1 MTDVRLVQ
9 RAGGLLRTFNA
20 AGVLAPADV
29 HVALRLSTLGREKDE
44 RVLLAAALAVRAVR
58 LGSVCVELSR
68 LSDVSVDEPD
78 VDVAA
83 LPWPAVADVDAA
95 LRASPLVNGPLVGAL
110 TPLRLVDTDDGAL
123 LYLDRYWRQEQT
135 VRTVLEARE
144 ATRPPAVDRARMAQL
159 FDGPAPDRQRI
170 GAALAA
176 TRWTTVLAG
185 GPGTGKTHTVARVLA
200 LLHEPG
206 LRVALAAPT
215 GKAAARLEEAVREQA
230 AGLGLPDLPAMT
242 LHRLLGWRPDSSSR
256 FKHDAGNRLPYDVVV
271 LDESSMVSLTMMA
284 RLLEALRP
292 DTRLLLV
299 GDPDQ
304 LTSVDAGA
312 VLADV
317 VARPGSPSVDPALA
331 QLVAADLDA
340 TDDPDEAALSDGERA
355 RLGAGVVRLSRG
367 RRFGGAIAELAV
379 AVRSGDADRALEL
392 LHAGDPRLSFTGADD
407 VDAVRADVT
416 TASAAVT
423 AAAAAGDVTGALAHL
438 EDHRLLCAHRTARS
452 GCTSGIAG
460 RGSGRRAA
468 RRLVPRTAVAG
479 HGQRPRGEGLQRRH
493 RRGGRRRRCPHG
505 GLRPG
510 RRARPARACAAR
522 VGGDGARDDHPPQP
536 GQSVPHRV
544 GRAAAGRVVAAQ
556 PRAALH
562 RRHPRHRAR
571 ARARHGRGAARRRRA
586 AGAAGERAAAAG
598 ARGDRRLTLRSAP
611 TLGACWRWD
620 GDGATS
626 PRRRTSSSRR

>member
-44 RVLLAAALAVRAVR
+44 RVLLAAALAVRAVGWARCASSWLGCTRCPSTPRTRTSTSRRCPGPPRPTSSRRCARARWSPDRWSARSRRCGSSTPTPGRCSTSTATGARSRRCARCWLLARRRRRPPVDPAR
-58 LGSVCVELSR
+58 L
-68 LSDVSVDEPD
+68 
-78 VDVAA
+78 AA
-83 LPWPAVADVDAA
+83 LFPG
-95 LRASPLVNGPLVGAL
+95 S
-110 TPLRLVDTDDGAL
+110 
-123 LYLDRYWRQEQT
+123 
-135 VRTVLEARE
+135 
-144 ATRPPAVDRARMAQL
+144 
-159 FDGPAPDRQRI
+159 APDRQRVA
-170 GAALAA
+170 AALAA

-200 LLHEPG
+200 LLHRPG

-379 AVRSGDADRALEL
+379 AVRGGTPSG
-392 LHAGDPRLSFTGADD
+392 LS
-407 VDAVRADVT
+407 
-416 TASAAVT
+416 SCCT
-423 AAAAAGDVTGALAHL
+423 AATLGC
-438 EDHRLLCAHRTARS
+438 RSARS
-452 GCTSGIAG
+452 TTRPPCVPTS
-460 RGSGRRAA
+460 
-468 RRLVPRTAVAG
+468 
-479 HGQRPRGEGLQRRH
+479 
-493 RRGGRRRRCPHG
+493 C
-505 GLRPG
+505 
-510 RRARPARACAAR
+510 
-522 VGGDGARDDHPPQP
+522 
-536 GQSVPHRV
+536 
-544 GRAAAGRVVAAQ
+544 
-556 PRAALH
+556 
-562 RRHPRHRAR
+562 
-571 ARARHGRGAARRRRA
+571 ARRRRSRPRRSPA
-586 AGAAGERAAAAG
+586 TSRGRWLGSRGTGCSART
-598 ARGDRRLTLRSAP
+598 ARGRSAYGPGTGSPGSGRPRP
-611 TLGACWRWD
+611 TRPGTRVSRCW
-620 GDGATS
+620 
-626 PRRRTSSSRR
+626 